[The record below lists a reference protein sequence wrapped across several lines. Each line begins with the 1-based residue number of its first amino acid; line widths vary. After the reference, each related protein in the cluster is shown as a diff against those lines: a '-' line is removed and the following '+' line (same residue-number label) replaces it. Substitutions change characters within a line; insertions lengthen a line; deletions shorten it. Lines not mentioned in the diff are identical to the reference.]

1 MLRDYIRPTD
11 LKHVPDEYMA
21 LYDDGSE
28 QAGALVYAAGGID
41 RRPDC
46 L

>member
-1 MLRDYIRPTD
+1 MLRDYIRATD

-28 QAGALVYAAGGID
+28 ATGALVYEPAG
-41 RRPDC
+41 
-46 L
+46 